1 MTFKSRIKFYFIVL
15 MCAFLWNQQASFLT
29 QKNALEVSYRDK
41 VVSAISLL
49 LGQKNFIVIVNVE
62 FSTSSETI
70 KKLGGTSS
78 LEGYTPIPGLPTVP
92 SRDSSMPNYIQGS
105 RQLSEYKFPISRV
118 KVNIELDEKLAAN
131 PSIKQEIKS
140 LIKKVVPETKECDD
154 CIKIEYIE
162 NLGSIQA
169 DDSKEIDKLQL
180 KKTTKIDE
188 LIKEIE
194 ALKSA
199 QRHAEEE
206 KLTTELEDMENRL
219 KEAKNARANS
229 DEKINVWEKELKRRD
244 DLEYERLVEFEKSRR
259 NEENIRNDNIESEL
273 KKAREDMEK
282 RRNELEDN
290 RMRTDSS
297 HLSTALSIVD
307 KQVGGDENENEKSI
321 LGMQIGNGGSGLMGS
336 FVIILLIICLM
347 IVTVLAANNKKPKPI
362 YLKPKI
368 KKGSTETTNISE
380 INNDQEDSTSSNLQT
395 PSTQER
401 NEDAIR
407 SELRT
412 LRQTAVSLSVGEK
425 ESASALI
432 KEWLED
438 NPNKGENPV
447 N

>member
-1 MTFKSRIKFYFIVL
+1 MTFKSRRIFYFIVL

-62 FSTSSETI
+62 FSNSSETQ
-70 KKLGGTSS
+70 KKSGGTSS
-78 LEGYTPIPGLPTVP
+78 LDGYTPIPGLPTVP
-92 SRDSSMPNYIQGS
+92 SRDSSMPSYTQGS

-140 LIKKVVPETKECDD
+140 LIIKVVPETKECND

-206 KLTTELEDMENRL
+206 KLTKELEDMENRL

-307 KQVGGDENENEKSI
+307 KQVGGDENEKEKSI

-362 YLKPKI
+362 YLKPKT